1 MSMFMST
8 IEGKIDAKGRVSV
21 PAVFR
26 AAIIAQTGVIPTGS
40 VAQPHSIFVYPS
52 FTENTIE
59 GGGIHLSQS
68 YNQMVDRLDPFS
80 EEYEAM
86 ASVLFGDSHTLT
98 FDADGRVSLP
108 DALLQHAEIDK
119 SLCFVGMGS
128 KFRIWNPEAYAA
140 HRAKARATALENRA
154 LLKSLS
160 TPPPGGSKI

>member
-26 AAIIAQTGVIPTGS
+26 SAIIAQSGTSQTGS
-40 VAQPHSIFVYPS
+40 VVQPHSIFVYPS
-52 FTENTIE
+52 FTEMTIE
-59 GGGIHLSQS
+59 GGGVNLSQS

-108 DALLQHAEIDK
+108 DALLQHAEIEK
-119 SLCFVGMGS
+119 ALCFVGLGS
-128 KFRIWNPEAYAA
+128 KFRIWNPGAYAE
-140 HRAKARATALENRA
+140 HRARARATALENRA
-154 LLKSLS
+154 LLKSLA
-160 TPPPGGSKI
+160 TPPPGGSAI

>member
-1 MSMFMST
+1 MFMST